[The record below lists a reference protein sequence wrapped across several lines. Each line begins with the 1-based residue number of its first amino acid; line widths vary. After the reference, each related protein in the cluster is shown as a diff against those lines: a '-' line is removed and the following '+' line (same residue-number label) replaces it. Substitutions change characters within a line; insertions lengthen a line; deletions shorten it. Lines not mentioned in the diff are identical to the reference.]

1 MKTLNKLAAVALTL
15 ITTSIVHENGANAGK
30 GGSANL
36 IKQAV
41 ASGSQ
46 DAIIAE
52 VERTEGLMCE
62 DCIQTVT
69 NLTEDDRFAVRE
81 VAAWWFAKRPQ
92 LAHLMAEQM
101 NEDLKGDAIHVR
113 NAADFLGAIKEL
125 KSLPNLRT
133 AMASATLTSDAKLA
147 LVRAAGYM
155 AHVGGNPILEAGMSD
170 ADPSVRT
177 ASIDAWRDVIH
188 QTGSLTVIENRLT
201 DRDATVRA
209 HAATVVGAMH
219 DLGARASLE
228 NLVVNDSDSTVRRN
242 AAYALGKLGSA
253 ESRDALTKA
262 SSDRSGLVKNVAKAA
277 LASLK

>member
-1 MKTLNKLAAVALTL
+1 MNKNMNKLAAVALTL
-15 ITTSIVHENGANAGK
+15 MTAATANAGK
-30 GGSANL
+30 GGSADL

-62 DCIQTVT
+62 ECIQTVT
-69 NLTEDDRFAVRE
+69 NLTEDNRFAVRE
-81 VAAWWFAKRPQ
+81 VAAWWFGKRPQ

-101 NEDLKGDAIHVR
+101 NEDLKGDALHVR

-133 AMASATLTSDAKLA
+133 AMASGNLNSDAKLA

-155 AHVGGNPILEAGMSD
+155 AHVGGNPILEAGMVD

-177 ASIDAWRDVIH
+177 LAIDAWRDVIH
-188 QTGSLTVIENRLT
+188 QTGSVTVIENRLT
-201 DRDATVRA
+201 DSDATVRA
-209 HAATVVGAMH
+209 HAATVAGAVH
-219 DLGARASLE
+219 DLGSRVQLE

-242 AAYALGKLGSA
+242 AAYALGKLGA
-253 ESRDALTKA
+253 VESRDALTKA
-262 SSDRSGLVKNVAKAA
+262 SADKSGLVKNVAKAA

>member
-15 ITTSIVHENGANAGK
+15 LTASIIHEQGANAGK
-30 GGSANL
+30 GGSADL

-62 DCIQTVT
+62 ACIQTVT
-69 NLTEDDRFAVRE
+69 DLTEDHRFPVRE

-101 NEDLKGDAIHVR
+101 NEDLKGDALHVR

-125 KSLPNLRT
+125 ASLPNLRT
-133 AMASATLTSDAKLA
+133 AMASGTLNSDAKLS

-155 AHVGGNPILEAGMSD
+155 AHVGGDPILEAGMLD

-177 ASIDAWRDVIH
+177 AAVDAWRDVIH
-188 QTGSLTVIENRLT
+188 QTGSITGIERCLT
-201 DRDATVRA
+201 DSDATVRA
-209 HAATVVGAMH
+209 HAATVAGGMH
-219 DLGARASLE
+219 DLGSRAQLE
-228 NLVVNDSDSTVRRN
+228 HLVVTDPDSSVRRN
-242 AAYALGKLGSA
+242 AAYALGKLGAA
-253 ESRDALTKA
+253 ESRDALTRA
-262 SSDRSGLVKNVAKAA
+262 SSDLSGLVKNVAKAA

>member
-1 MKTLNKLAAVALTL
+1 MKNLNKLAAVALTL
-15 ITTSIVHENGANAGK
+15 MTASIVTEKAANAGK

-62 DCIQTVT
+62 ECIQTVT
-69 NLTEDDRFAVRE
+69 NLTEDNRFAVRE

-101 NEDLKGDAIHVR
+101 NEDLKGDALHVR

-133 AMASATLTSDAKLA
+133 AMASGNLTSDAKLA

-155 AHVGGNPILEAGMSD
+155 AHVGGNPILEAGMID

-177 ASIDAWRDVIH
+177 LAVDAWRDVIH
-188 QTGSLTVIENRLT
+188 QTGSITVIENRLT
-201 DRDATVRA
+201 DSDATVRA
-209 HAATVVGAMH
+209 HAATVAGAVH
-219 DLGARASLE
+219 DMGSRMQLE

-242 AAYALGKLGSA
+242 AAYALGKLGAA
-253 ESRDALTKA
+253 ESRGALTTA
-262 SSDRSGLVKNVAKAA
+262 SADKSGLVKNVAKAA